1 MFNLYKMEQLQ
12 YKGLQERESYTE
24 AIIQELGIFW
34 LHEQASNLG
43 LLNSLVKSLLYF
55 FLLLLLFKDYVRA
68 DWRQMY

>member
-43 LLNSLVKSLLYF
+43 LLNRLMSLLYF
-55 FLLLLLFKDYVRA
+55 FLLLLLFKDYVSA